1 MIDAKSIEKLNRKY
15 TDEGID
21 AKDLHEN
28 PFMQFKLWF
37 DEIIDLFPIGANAMT
52 LATSTL
58 QGRCSAR
65 TVLLKYFDNKGFV
78 FFTNYQ
84 SRKGQELSDNPY
96 AALNFH
102 CSFLQRD
109 VRIEGIVAKVSREA
123 SIDYFYSRARE
134 SQLAALLS
142 EQSETLESR
151 EELETQFMNLWKQYE
166 GQEIPYADHWGGY
179 LVEPRTIEFWQ
190 GRKNRLHDRILY
202 ERDGELWVKK
212 RLAP

>member
-1 MIDAKSIEKLNRKY
+1 MFKKIFIVLTIATLVGCAARSNTQPKESDDPKQLSDKYNPVAILETNMGSMVLEHRKY

-123 SIDYFYSRARE
+123 SIDYFFTR
-134 SQLAALLS
+134 
-142 EQSETLESR
+142 
-151 EELETQFMNLWKQYE
+151 
-166 GQEIPYADHWGGY
+166 
-179 LVEPRTIEFWQ
+179 
-190 GRKNRLHDRILY
+190 
-202 ERDGELWVKK
+202 
-212 RLAP
+212 